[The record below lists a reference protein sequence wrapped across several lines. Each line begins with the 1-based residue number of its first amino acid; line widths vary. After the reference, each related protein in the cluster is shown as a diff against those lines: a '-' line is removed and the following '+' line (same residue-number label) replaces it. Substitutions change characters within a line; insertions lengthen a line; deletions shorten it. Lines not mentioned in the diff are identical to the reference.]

1 MRVTG
6 IGSISSILNPRSGS
20 LTRVAGK
27 SSSSSSSSSYE
38 KAGRELFLYWKNDLL
53 KEREE
58 ASSRK
63 QSLTYYL
70 KDHSPDK
77 YIRFQELFA
86 AINNS

>member
-27 SSSSSSSSSYE
+27 SSSSSLSSYE